1 MGLMNELALNPFE
14 GFQEQSISYNSMS
27 VFYDPL
33 RVFRFYKTSPQIFV
47 TNWLDEFARRY
58 NRQPIQAVAREH
70 IIPVCYD
77 WPFAPDL
84 DAVASF
90 HDVTPDEIIAA
101 HCHQSYYVFMV
112 GFSPGFPYLG
122 ILPPF
127 METPRKSTPTLK
139 VRAGSVGIAGR
150 QTGIYPFD
158 NPGGWN
164 IIGRTPLR
172 LFNIDDPGLCLLR
185 AGDTVNFSVID
196 KQTFYYLNQYADT

>member
-1 MGLMNELALNPFE
+1 MGLMDRIAADPFE
-14 GFQEQSISYNSMS
+14 GFLEQSIAYNSLS

-33 RVFRFYKTSPQIFV
+33 VVYRRYGQSPQEWV
-47 TNWLDEFARRY
+47 TNWLSGLASQFSETG
-58 NRQPIQAVAREH
+58 QVHTGREH
-70 IIPVCYD
+70 TIPVCYE

-84 DAVASF
+84 DAVAAY
-90 HDVTPDEIIAA
+90 HGVTADEIVAG
-101 HCHQSYYVFMV
+101 HHHQPYYVFMV

-127 METPRKSTPTLK
+127 METPRKSSPSLQ
-139 VRAGSVGIAGR
+139 VRAGSVGLAGR

-158 NPGGWN
+158 SPGGWN

-172 LFNIDDPGLCLLR
+172 LFTINEAELCLLR
-185 AGDTVNFSVID
+185 PGDTVRFSPID